1 MRIFYSL
8 LVIVA
13 IALSA
18 SARDS
23 ADSAVASKI
32 MAMEKAWNQAFK
44 LRDTKALTELLDDN
58 IVLVNDDG
66 SMQSKSEFL
75 TWIRTS
81 KPSDDEQVSP
91 ESISVHVDGDV
102 AIATGTFRAKG
113 AQAGKPYQRL
123 DRFVDT
129 WINKKGSWVCVSATA
144 ITVSH

>member
-1 MRIFYSL
+1 MK
-8 LVIVA
+8 IVSWVLIVLALA
-13 IALSA
+13 IGVSA
-18 SARDS
+18 NDA

-44 LRDTKALTELLDDN
+44 LRDTKAINELLDDS
-58 IVLVNDDG
+58 IILVNDDG

-91 ESISVHVDGDV
+91 ESISVHVTGDV
-102 AIATGTFRAKG
+102 AVATGTFRAKSMQG
-113 AQAGKPYQRL
+113 GKSYLRQ

-129 WINKKGSWVCVSATA
+129 WVNKNGAWVCLSATA
-144 ITVSH
+144 TSVSH